1 MPPEPELI
9 EAIATDLGVDPSF
22 VEKDWYA
29 IRLVATIVNVRQDN
43 LALVFSGGTS
53 LSKGYGLIRRF
64 SEDLDF
70 KVGLPEDG
78 ITRSTRRNYRRAIV
92 EAIRAD
98 GDWTLEDRDVLSANE
113 SSFFR
118 CQIAYPTHFAVA
130 AALRPRLQLEV
141 TFASPALAPEERWLR
156 SFIAEVRE
164 ERPEVPRINCVA
176 PAETA
181 ADKISALT
189 WRVLD
194 QGTRNDHTLVRH
206 VHDLAALAPL
216 AMVHEEFP
224 ELLHQRL
231 GDDAARGAV
240 KPDLDALTPVERLA
254 AALDALAGQEHAAN
268 YEGFVGAMCY
278 GTENETPAY
287 QDGLDAIR
295 RLGQRLE

>member
-1 MPPEPELI
+1 MPPDPDLI
-9 EAIATDLGVDPSF
+9 EAVATDLGVDPSF

-29 IRLVATIVNVRQDN
+29 IRLVATIINVRHDN

-70 KVGLPEDG
+70 KVRLPEAG
-78 ITRSTRRNYRRAIV
+78 ITRPARRDYRRAIV

-98 GDWTLEDRDVLSANE
+98 EDWTLEDDDVTVGNDRR
-113 SSFFR
+113 FFR
-118 CQIAYPTHFAVA
+118 CQIAYPTRFTMAP
-130 AALRPRLQLEV
+130 ALRPRLQLEV
-141 TFASPALAPEERWLR
+141 TLARPALAPEPRSLR
-156 SFIAEVRE
+156 SFVAEARGD
-164 ERPEVPRINCVA
+164 PHEVPGVGCVT
-176 PAETA
+176 PVETA

-194 QGTRNDHTLVRH
+194 RGTRNDHTLVRH

-224 ELLHQRL
+224 ELLHQL
-231 GDDAARGAV
+231 LEVDVTRGATN
-240 KPDLDALTPVERLA
+240 PDLDALTPVERLG
-254 AALDALAGQEHAAN
+254 AALDALAEQEHAAD
-268 YEGFVGAMCY
+268 YERFVRAMYY
-278 GTENETPAY
+278 GTENETPTY

-295 RLGQRLE
+295 RLGRRLV